1 MYCRLAVLMA
11 EKDPRLTQRRLS
23 RETGLSVTTVN
34 RLHNNE
40 FERVD
45 TSTVNTLCNYFGCE
59 VGDLFVMKEVN
70 ESERT
75 LTAGGVS

>member
-1 MYCRLAVLMA
+1 MFCRLAVLMA
-11 EKDPRLTQRRLS
+11 EKDPRLTQRQLS

-45 TSTVNTLCNYFGCE
+45 TSTVNTLCNYFSCN
-59 VGDLFVMKEVN
+59 VGDLFVMREAKVEDK
-70 ESERT
+70 RT
-75 LTAGGVS
+75 LIGGTT